1 MFHLAHVQIIGKM
14 NYGAT
19 IKYEIKSRQ
28 IYGYVRELKY
38 HAKKYN

>member
-28 IYGYVRELKY
+28 PRGYIRVIKY
-38 HAKKYN
+38 YAEK